1 MSVPLRQTM
10 AVLRHVW
17 RQRWRKV
24 ERYPLVLM
32 LEPLMRCNLACA
44 GCGKIQHPAEV
55 LRRQLTVEQCLEAA
69 RQCDAPVVSLPGGE
83 PLLHPHIDRIVAG
96 LVAQRRFVYLCTNA
110 VKLKESLPKFKPSAR
125 LAFSVHLDG
134 PQALHDASVCRA
146 GVYDQAIEGIRAARK
161 AGFRVTTNTTI
172 FSHTPIEQLAELFDT
187 CMSLGVEAMMLSPGF
202 AYPKA
207 PDQEHFLRAET
218 ATDRLDRL
226 LQLPQARRWRFNQS
240 PLYLQFL
247 RGRWEMDCTPW
258 GSPTY
263 NIFGWQRPCYL
274 LDEGY
279 AESYQEL
286 LEQTDWKSYGHRSG
300 NAKCSQC
307 MLHCGFEPTAV
318 SQTLTSVPGLMATIR
333 AMLRPA
339 GLPKLPAA
347 PSAKP
352 GAVPSATGGT
362 PEISRPHV
370 GLTRAVAEPELVTI
384 SVPGA
389 NSGR

>member
-1 MSVPLRQTM
+1 MSVPLRQTI

-17 RQRWRKV
+17 RQRWRGV

-44 GCGKIQHPAEV
+44 GCGKIQHPPEV
-55 LRRQLTVEQCLEAA
+55 LRRQLTVQQCLEAA

-83 PLLHPHIDRIVAG
+83 PLLHPDIDRIVAG

-134 PQALHDASVCRA
+134 PKSLHDASVCRA
-146 GVYDQAIEGIRAARK
+146 GVYDQAIEGIQAARK

-187 CMSLGVEAMMLSPGF
+187 CMRLGVEAMMLSPGF

-207 PDQEHFLRAET
+207 PDQEHFLQTET

-247 RGRWEMDCTPW
+247 RGRWEMDCSPW

-279 AESYQEL
+279 SESYQEL
-286 LEQTDWKSYGHRSG
+286 LEQTDWTAYGHRSG
-300 NAKCSQC
+300 NPKCGQC

-318 SQTLTSVPGLMATIR
+318 SQTLTSVPGLLATLG

-339 GLPKLPAA
+339 GLAKLPAR
-347 PSAKP
+347 PSSQPVDTPAAAAA
-352 GAVPSATGGT
+352 AVAGR
-362 PEISRPHV
+362 SRSGPPQV
-370 GLTRAVAEPELVTI
+370 VAEPQLVTI
-384 SVPGA
+384 SLPGA
-389 NSGR
+389 GSGR